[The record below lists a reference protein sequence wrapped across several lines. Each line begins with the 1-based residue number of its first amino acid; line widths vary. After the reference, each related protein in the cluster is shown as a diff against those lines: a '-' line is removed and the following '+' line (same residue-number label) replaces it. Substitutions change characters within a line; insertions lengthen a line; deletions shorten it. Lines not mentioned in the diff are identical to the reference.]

1 MGVTRLQLPTTLRE
15 ATVEHLREEIVTGN
29 LRPGE
34 VLKDAE
40 LAAQLGLSPTPV
52 REALVQLASEGLVE
66 IQPNKLK
73 RVAPL
78 DLEMMRE
85 LYAVQ
90 RVLWQTG
97 YSWGMPKLTPA
108 DFDAMG
114 NALAEQVAAI
124 ERKQPRAVLMAHT
137 DFHSVIVAASKNR
150 ELGRLIADR
159 YPLLERLILLCMP
172 EVLSPELL
180 SVNQAIYTALQ
191 EGDHARAMALGERIR
206 ASFADE
212 LDRLIANQ
220 ADKGKN

>member
-1 MGVTRLQLPTTLRE
+1 MGVTRLQSPTTLRE
-15 ATVEHLREEIVTGN
+15 ATVEHLREEIVAGH

-78 DLEMMRE
+78 DLDLMRE

-90 RVLWQTG
+90 RILWKTG
-97 YSWGMPKLTPA
+97 YDWGIPRLTPA
-108 DFDAMG
+108 DLDAMG
-114 NALAEQVAAI
+114 SALAEQADAL
-124 ERKQPRAVLMAHT
+124 EHGKLRAMLMAHT
-137 DFHSVIVAASKNR
+137 DFHSIIVAAAKNR

-159 YPLLERLILLCMP
+159 YPLLERLILLRMP
-172 EVLSPELL
+172 EFLSSQLL
-180 SVNQAIYTALQ
+180 EVNQAIYTALQ
-191 EGDHARAMALGERIR
+191 QGDHARASALGEYIR
-206 ASFADE
+206 SSFADA
-212 LDRLIANQ
+212 LDRLT
-220 ADKGKN
+220 

>member
-1 MGVTRLQLPTTLRE
+1 MGVTRLQSPATLRE
-15 ATVEHLREEIVTGN
+15 ATVEHLRNQIVTGS
-29 LRPGE
+29 LSPGE

-78 DLEMMRE
+78 SLETMRE

-97 YSWGMPKLTPA
+97 YAWGVPKVGPEAL
-108 DFDAMG
+108 DALG
-114 NALAEQVAAI
+114 GAIAEQAEALDQGDRRAA
-124 ERKQPRAVLMAHT
+124 LLAHT
-137 DFHSVIVAASKNR
+137 DFHSIVVAAGGNR

-159 YPLLERLILLCMP
+159 YPLLERMILLRMSDAISH
-172 EVLSPELL
+172 EMLDL
-180 SVNQAIYTALQ
+180 NRAIYAALQ
-191 EGDHARAMALGERIR
+191 RGDHERAIAIGERIR
-206 ASFADE
+206 ASFAE
-212 LDRLIANQ
+212 ALDALPAT
-220 ADKGKN
+220 A

>member
-1 MGVTRLQLPTTLRE
+1 MGVTRLQSPSTLRE
-15 ATVEHLREEIVTGN
+15 ATVEHLRNEIVTGA
-29 LRPGE
+29 LRAGE

-78 DLEMMRE
+78 SLATTRE

-97 YSWGMPKLTPA
+97 YAWGAPKVGAAAL
-108 DFDAMG
+108 DALG
-114 NALAEQVAAI
+114 GALAEMAEAI
-124 ERKQPRAVLMAHT
+124 ERGDPRAALLAHT
-137 DFHSVIVAASKNR
+137 DFHSIVVAAAGNR

-159 YPLLERLILLCMP
+159 YPLLERLILLRLP
-172 EVLSPELL
+172 HFLSPELL
-180 SVNQAIYTALQ
+180 GIDRGIFEALAR
-191 EGDHARAMALGERIR
+191 GDLERALALAEHIR
-206 ASFADE
+206 ATFAE
-212 LDRLIANQ
+212 ALDALPDA
-220 ADKGKN
+220 A